1 MILLTHTSCL
11 QHRWHH
17 QYSQEEWLALI
28 CYYVHYLVNDMTHLS
43 LLLCFSLTFCNLLLY
58 IIFAEIWR
66 TDGFFTDKNSSL
78 SLISIA
84 HSLFF
89 SYVQSSVQETGGTR
103 TTVHLFFF
111 FLHCS
116 FFLLRALSPSLSY
129 RLIHQS
135 FHQSIYIK
143 REIHILFFSPLHL
156 LLNEAWIHFQYN

>member
-116 FFLLRALSPSLSY
+116 FFFSCALSLPLFHIVSFINRSISL
-129 RLIHQS
+129 
-135 FHQSIYIK
+135 YI
-143 REIHILFFSPLHL
+143 
-156 LLNEAWIHFQYN
+156 